1 MKTQFLLPNRFKKLG
16 LCMLVPFVIMAA
28 FQLFCGMDLLP
39 YTEWEL
45 SLPAIYENPIVGG
58 GKWFTIVRESVYEE
72 IWIIGLLLSLT
83 FIALAK
89 EKDEDEMITKIR
101 LESMAWALWV
111 TVILFA
117 LETLWVFGFAYIEAT
132 FLTLFIYLIVF
143 IAKFNYEMFKLRR
156 N

>member
-16 LCMLVPFVIMAA
+16 LCMMVPFIIMAA
-28 FQLFCGMDLLP
+28 YQWFSGMEMVQ
-39 YTEWEL
+39 YTEWIFP
-45 SLPAIYENPIVGG
+45 LPAIYDDAIIGG
-58 GKWFTIVRESVYEE
+58 GKWFTIVKDSIYNE

-117 LETLWVFGFAYIEAT
+117 METLWVFGGAYMEST
-132 FLTLFIYLIVF
+132 FLTLFIYLIIF
-143 IAKFNYEMFKLRR
+143 IVKFNYEMFKLKK